1 MRCHFP
7 CLFKMLF
14 SLIWQADLFSICY
27 DVNWRSTKNLIR
39 SEEIGLLCSLHSTW
53 YQLMVSLPLAIWY
66 LTESAQQ
73 TPQYQFV
80 QSKFMT
86 AAQCAIVKE
95 TFRYSLGRVKA
106 VFFIFFCKVI
116 AELSRCLWAHQIEE
130 WKSTSWKICIKYFSR
145 QELMRV
151 GWSTHTMRRPFNV
164 CIASGCWRSCINSSE
179 RIPSDCCSRT
189 SAHEW
194 QDPKKK
200 KFFRAIC
207 MNKVPGI

>member
-39 SEEIGLLCSLHSTW
+39 PEEIGLLCSLHSTW

-80 QSKFMT
+80 QSKFIT

-95 TFRYSLGRVKA
+95 TFRYRLGRVKA
-106 VFFIFFCKVI
+106 VFFHLLLQSYRWVVALFVSTPNWRMKVNKLKNLHQIFFQTRNNESRLEHAHHATSIQCLYCFRLLKV
-116 AELSRCLWAHQIEE
+116 L
-130 WKSTSWKICIKYFSR
+130 Y
-145 QELMRV
+145 
-151 GWSTHTMRRPFNV
+151 
-164 CIASGCWRSCINSSE
+164 
-179 RIPSDCCSRT
+179 
-189 SAHEW
+189 
-194 QDPKKK
+194 
-200 KFFRAIC
+200 
-207 MNKVPGI
+207 